1 MLLGIKTQLKLNKSQ
16 RVLMAKHAGISRFT
30 YNWGLATWQAM
41 NALGFKPDSY
51 TLKKFFNNEV
61 KPALPWLKEKGIC
74 GKVTE
79 FAFANLND
87 AFKRFFQG
95 IGEYPQFKKKG
106 KTTEKFTLNAGGKPI
121 QIGGNKIKLP
131 TIGWVKTY
139 ENFPQ
144 TTTSKITI
152 SQQAGNWFISFAWD
166 MNIPESD
173 FKYDY
178 VGVDLGIKEL
188 ATLSTGM
195 VFPNPKT
202 RHENQKKLAKQQRQ
216 LARKIR
222 GSNQYL
228 KQKLRVAKI
237 HYRMRNIRLDATHKA
252 TNYISKNHAVIVL
265 EDLNVSGMMSNH
277 KLHGAVSDANFY
289 EFRRQVEYKALKF
302 GSSLVIADRFYPS
315 SKTCSS
321 CGHKQD
327 MPLKERVFSCG
338 NCGISLDRDMN
349 AAKNLAAFKNKVG

>member
-1 MLLGIKTQLKLNKSQ
+1 
-16 RVLMAKHAGISRFT
+16 LMAKHAGISRFT
-30 YNWGLATWQAM
+30 YNWGLATWQA
-41 NALGFKPDSY
+41 LYKEGFKPDSY

-61 KPALPWLKEKGIC
+61 KPVLPWLTEKGIC

-87 AFKRFFQG
+87 AFKRFFRG
-95 IGEYPQFKKKG
+95 LGEYPQFKKKD
-106 KTTEKFTLNAGGKPI
+106 KTTEKFTLNAGGIPI
-121 QIGGNKIKLP
+121 KIGGKKIKLP

-139 ENFPQ
+139 ESLPE

-152 SQQAGNWFISFAWD
+152 SQQAGNWFISFAWEQ
-166 MNIPESD
+166 NTPTISD
-173 FKYDY
+173 FKHDI

-188 ATLSTGM
+188 ATLSTGV
-195 VFPNPKT
+195 VFPNPKA
-202 RHENQKKLAKQQRQ
+202 RRKNQKKLAKLSRQ
-216 LARKIR
+216 LARKVR

-228 KQKLRVAKI
+228 KQKLRVAKT
-237 HYRMRNIRLDATHKA
+237 HYRMKNIRLDATHKA
-252 TNYISKNHAVIVL
+252 TNYISKNHAVFVL

-277 KLHGAVSDANFY
+277 KLAGAVSDANFY
-289 EFRRQVEYKALKF
+289 EFRRQVEYKAQTLPRGYSPVARFALKF

-321 CGHKQD
+321 CGHQQD

-338 NCGISLDRDMN
+338 NCGISLDRDLN
-349 AAKNLAAFKNKVG
+349 AAKNLAAFIHKVG